1 MIPGGSQ
8 GNVNRKF
15 ACDQNDHRSKNRI
28 LYRQA
33 RAAIG
38 LIVATSPQSDLA
50 NCRSGYDYPDVQF
63 SLQTG
68 KSSVP
73 TSTSAIRSFIKHVD
87 LLAHAQVVLRR
98 SLWPAVQKPRSPKWR
113 IRPSEP
119 RVSRTKCQFHFP
131 APVVSP
137 HRAATPS

>member
-38 LIVATSPQSDLA
+38 LIVAEEPEQA
-50 NCRSGYDYPDVQF
+50 F
-63 SLQTG
+63 SAVFMLQ
-68 KSSVP
+68 KS
-73 TSTSAIRSFIKHVD
+73 
-87 LLAHAQVVLRR
+87 LL
-98 SLWPAVQKPRSPKWR
+98 
-113 IRPSEP
+113 
-119 RVSRTKCQFHFP
+119 
-131 APVVSP
+131 
-137 HRAATPS
+137 

>member
-50 NCRSGYDYPDVQF
+50 NCRSGYDYPNVQF
-63 SLQTG
+63 SLQAG
-68 KSSVP
+68 KSSLP
-73 TSTSAIRSFIKHVD
+73 ESTSVSAQIVD
-87 LLAHAQVVLRR
+87 HHLVFREPYTLL
-98 SLWPAVQKPRSPKWR
+98 
-113 IRPSEP
+113 
-119 RVSRTKCQFHFP
+119 VSKKGR
-131 APVVSP
+131 
-137 HRAATPS
+137 

>member
-68 KSSVP
+68 KSSLPKFNFGYKVVYQDNRI
-73 TSTSAIRSFIKHVD
+73 TTKLESRGNLDALNSRRNNCRRAV
-87 LLAHAQVVLRR
+87 AQ
-98 SLWPAVQKPRSPKWR
+98 
-113 IRPSEP
+113 EP
-119 RVSRTKCQFHFP
+119 YSRTRGVRAGIP
-131 APVVSP
+131 GGP
-137 HRAATPS
+137 HHGRA